1 MYQNYNV
8 INKEGNMPSIL
19 VVTGS
24 VRPNSAN
31 EKVVPVVIDMLK
43 EKGADVVLADLKSLD
58 LPFFDNPVPPS
69 DPTYAPTDE
78 RVLEWT
84 DMVAK
89 ADGVVLVTPEYNHTM
104 TPVQLNAVDWVSK
117 EWEDKPVA
125 LVGYGWRSGAS
136 QAHATARE
144 ALAVNLKAKVGDDQ
158 ANLFFMKELN
168 PDGSVADKEVVDK
181 KVGAALD
188 ELLAVV

>member
-1 MYQNYNV
+1 MAN
-8 INKEGNMPSIL
+8 IL

-31 EKVVPVVIDMLK
+31 EKVVPVVTGML
-43 EKGADVVLADLKSLD
+43 EAKGATVSVADLKQLD

-69 DPTYAPTDE
+69 DPSYAPTDE
-78 RVLEWT
+78 RVLAWT
-84 DMVAK
+84 KLVAD
-89 ADGVVLVTPEYNHTM
+89 AHGIVFVTPEYNHTM
-104 TPVQLNAVDWVSK
+104 TPVQLNAIDWVFK

-125 LVGYGWRSGAS
+125 LVGYGWRSGAG

-168 PDGSVADKEVVDK
+168 PDGSVADQAAVDK

-188 ELLAVV
+188 ELLAAI

>member
-1 MYQNYNV
+1 MPNV
-8 INKEGNMPSIL
+8 L

-31 EKVVPVVIDMLK
+31 EKVVPVVVSMLEAKGATVTVANLK
-43 EKGADVVLADLKSLD
+43 ELD
-58 LPFFDNPVPPS
+58 LPFFDDPLPPS
-69 DPTYAPTDE
+69 APEYAPTNENVIAWTKMVGDAE
-78 RVLEWT
+78 GVL
-84 DMVAK
+84 
-89 ADGVVLVTPEYNHTM
+89 LVTPEYNHTM
-104 TPVQLNAVDWVSK
+104 SPVQLNAIDWVSK

-168 PDGSVADKEVVDK
+168 PDGSVADQEAVDK
-181 KVGAALD
+181 KVGAAID
-188 ELLAVV
+188 ELLAAL

>member
-1 MYQNYNV
+1 MPNV
-8 INKEGNMPSIL
+8 
-19 VVTGS
+19 VVVSGS

-31 EKVVPVVIDMLK
+31 SKVLPVVVSAL
-43 EKGADVVLADLKSLD
+43 EARGANVTVADLVILD
-58 LPFFDNPVPPS
+58 LPFYN
-69 DPTYAPTDE
+69 DPLPTSAPEFAPTDE
-78 RVLEWT
+78 RVLAWT
-84 DMVAK
+84 KLVAD

-104 TPVQLNAVDWVSK
+104 SPVQLNAIDWIGK

-158 ANLFFMKELN
+158 ANMFFMKDLN
-168 PDGSVADKEVVDK
+168 ADGSVLDEASVSQKI
-181 KVGAALD
+181 GAALD
-188 ELLAVV
+188 ELLETIK

>member
-1 MYQNYNV
+1 MAN
-8 INKEGNMPSIL
+8 IL

-31 EKVVPVVIDMLK
+31 EKIVPVVVDMLK
-43 EKGADVVLADLKSLD
+43 QKGAEVSVADLKQLD

-69 DPTYAPTDE
+69 AEDFAPTNE
-78 RVLEWT
+78 RVVKWT
-84 DMVAK
+84 EMVAE

-104 TPVQLNAVDWVSK
+104 SPVQLNAVDWIYR
-117 EWEDKPVA
+117 EWQDKPVA

-158 ANLFFMKELN
+158 ANLFFTKELN
-168 PDGSVADKEVVDK
+168 PDGSVADQEAVDK
-181 KVGAALD
+181 KVGATLD
-188 ELLAVV
+188 ELLDMIQQ

>member
-1 MYQNYNV
+1 MPNV
-8 INKEGNMPSIL
+8 
-19 VVTGS
+19 VVVSGS

-31 EKVVPVVIDMLK
+31 SKVLPVVVSAL
-43 EKGADVVLADLKSLD
+43 EARGANVTVADLVILD
-58 LPFFDNPVPPS
+58 LPFYN
-69 DPTYAPTDE
+69 DPLPTSAPEFAPTDE
-78 RVLEWT
+78 RVLAWT
-84 DMVAK
+84 KLVAD

-104 TPVQLNAVDWVSK
+104 SPVQLNAIDWIGK

-158 ANLFFMKELN
+158 ANMFFMKDLN
-168 PDGSVADKEVVDK
+168 ADGSILDEASVNQ

-188 ELLAVV
+188 ELLETIK